1 MTNHNRHSSQA
12 DVGHKIADLVST
24 FVSPPTIAIV
34 ATIAFSLWS
43 PIGLGTLSA
52 PVSILLC
59 FLLFAFFPF
68 LPVVYYYRKNV
79 IDLYVSE
86 REARTPFYL
95 VALASYATALILFFV
110 TETKIL
116 FLLALGYTVV
126 TAILMVVNFFWKVST
141 HCAGVSGPI
150 VALIFVFGVNIL
162 PECCRN
168 TDFFDSWNSGIQ
180 PAVPLSERSFESRLL
195 IYSIFRYTSQ
205 TKISIILSRH
215 IR

>member
-1 MTNHNRHSSQA
+1 MTNHNRHSSQT
-12 DVGHKIADLVST
+12 DVGHKIADMIST
-24 FVSPPTIAIV
+24 FVSPP
-34 ATIAFSLWS
+34 TIAFSLWS

-162 PECCRN
+162 PVSLILVLLCWSRIKLQN
-168 TDFFDSWNSGIQ
+168 HTFYQTVAGTLISLTVGI
-180 PAVPLSERSFESRLL
+180 VEYSLL
-195 IYSIFRYTSQ
+195 YP
-205 TKISIILSRH
+205 
-215 IR
+215 

>member
-1 MTNHNRHSSQA
+1 MTNHNRHALQT

-24 FVSPPTIAIV
+24 FVSPPTIAIG

-43 PIGLGTLSA
+43 PIGLGSLSE
-52 PVSILLC
+52 PLSILLS

-68 LPVVYYYRKNV
+68 LPVVYYYKKNV

-86 REARTPFYL
+86 RKARTPFYL

-126 TAILMVVNFFWKVST
+126 TTILLAVNFFWKIST
-141 HCAGVSGPI
+141 HCAGVAGPI
-150 VALIFVFGVNIL
+150 VALIFVFGINVL
-162 PECCRN
+162 
-168 TDFFDSWNSGIQ
+168 
-180 PAVPLSERSFESRLL
+180 PLSLILVLLCWSRIKLQNHTFYQTVAGTLISLTVGIIEYSLL
-195 IYSIFRYTSQ
+195 YP
-205 TKISIILSRH
+205 
-215 IR
+215 

>member
-1 MTNHNRHSSQA
+1 MTNRNRHSLQTDAS
-12 DVGHKIADLVST
+12 HKIADLVST

-162 PECCRN
+162 PVSLILVLLCWSRIKLQN
-168 TDFFDSWNSGIQ
+168 HTFYQTVAGTLISLTVGI
-180 PAVPLSERSFESRLL
+180 VEYSLL
-195 IYSIFRYTSQ
+195 YP
-205 TKISIILSRH
+205 
-215 IR
+215 